1 MEFEYKLIRAK
12 RKTVGITVGK
22 DGAVTVRA
30 PKRLSKKEI
39 EKILIK
45 HTEWIRK
52 KQEQIAAVRDEEL
65 TEEDELYLRALAKK
79 YIPLWLESLSQ
90 KTGLKYERVRISSAK
105 KRYGSC
111 SSKGSISIS
120 YYVMLYPERAIELV
134 LVHELC
140 HLRHMDHSRDFYSL
154 LSSYLPDHRER
165 KKLLS
170 KGRIS
175 MEDVRKKYGI

>member
-1 MEFEYKLIRAK
+1 MEFKYKLIRAK

-30 PKRLSKKEI
+30 PKNLSKKEI

-45 HTEWIRK
+45 HSDWIRK
-52 KQEQIAAVRDEEL
+52 KQEQIAAAGVEEL

-105 KRYGSC
+105 KRFGSC
-111 SSKGSISIS
+111 SSRGSISIS
-120 YYVMLYPERAIELV
+120 YYVMLYPDEAIELV
-134 LVHELC
+134 LLHELC
-140 HLRHMDHSRDFYSL
+140 HLKHMNHSRDFYIL
-154 LSSYLPDHRER
+154 LSSFLPDHKER

-170 KGRIS
+170 KGRLS
-175 MEDVRKKYGI
+175 MDEVQRKYGI

>member
-22 DGAVTVRA
+22 DGTVTVRA
-30 PKRLSKKEI
+30 PQRISKKEI
-39 EKILIK
+39 EKILLK

-52 KQEQIAAVRDEEL
+52 KQSEISQRKDEEL
-65 TEEDELYLRALAKK
+65 TEEDELYLRTLAKK
-79 YIPLWLESLSQ
+79 YIPVWLKSLSE

-111 SSKGSISIS
+111 SGAGSISVS
-120 YYVMLYPERAIELV
+120 YYVMLYPADAIELV

-140 HLRHMDHSRDFYSL
+140 HLRYMNHSKDFYSL

-175 MEDVRKKYGI
+175 IEDVRKKYGM